1 MPRPRS
7 TRAHQ
12 LVLDAALKLFAHQ
25 GIDASSMDAIATAS
39 GVSKATIYKH
49 WPDKDALCLE
59 LLSYL
64 HRLDR
69 PPVLKTGDKRADL
82 VAVLSQEPPAQ
93 PSKLQSR
100 LMPHFLAYAARNP
113 AFAKAWRGVVMQPTR
128 IQLTQLLKRSM
139 ADGALSADLD
149 LDLSVALLAG
159 PMMYRH
165 VLSVVGRKLPANMA
179 ERVVDA
185 FWRAHAQN
193 TRSAPNSQP
202 NANRTRRGKSG

>member
-1 MPRPRS
+1 MSRSRS

-12 LVLDAALKLFAHQ
+12 LVLDAALRLVADQ
-25 GIDASSMDAIATAS
+25 GIDASSMDAIAAAS

-69 PPVLKTGDKRADL
+69 PPVLRTGDNRADL

-93 PSKLQSR
+93 PSNLQSR

-113 AFAKAWRGVVMQPTR
+113 AFAKAWRALVMQPTR

-139 ADGALSADLD
+139 AQGTLSADLD
-149 LDLSVALLAG
+149 LELSVALLAG

-165 VLSVVGRKLPANMA
+165 VLSVLGRKLPENMA

-193 TRSAPNSQP
+193 TLLAPNAQP
-202 NANRTRRGKSG
+202 NTKRNRQPKSE

>member
-1 MPRPRS
+1 MPRS
-7 TRAHQ
+7 LSSRAHR

-25 GIDASSMDAIATAS
+25 GIDASSMDAIAAAS

-69 PPVLKTGDKRADL
+69 PPALKTGDHRADL
-82 VAVLSQEPPAQ
+82 IAVLSQEPPAE
-93 PSKLQSR
+93 PSKLQRR
-100 LMPHFLAYAARNP
+100 LMPHFMAHAARCP
-113 AFAKAWRGVVMQPTR
+113 AFAKAWRALVMQPIR
-128 IQLTQLLKRSM
+128 IQLTQLLKRCM
-139 ADGALSADLD
+139 AEGALSADLD
-149 LDLSVALLAG
+149 LDVSVALLAG

-165 VLSVVGRKLPANMA
+165 LLFSAIGRKLPENMA

-185 FWRAHAQN
+185 FWRAHAQKRS
-193 TRSAPNSQP
+193 TRSRQP
-202 NANRTRRGKSG
+202 AKG